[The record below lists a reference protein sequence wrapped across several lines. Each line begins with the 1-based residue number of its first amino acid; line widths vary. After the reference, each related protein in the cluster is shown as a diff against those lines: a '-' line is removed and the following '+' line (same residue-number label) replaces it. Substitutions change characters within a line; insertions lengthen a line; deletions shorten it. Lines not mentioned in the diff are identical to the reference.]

1 MNSGAYC
8 GYSAV
13 CSFFFNFSAGRTS
26 PIRYFW
32 MTPKGGLNLAFTIIK
47 KILTAIPVLFIVS
60 IVLFLLLSVMPG
72 DAADSMATADATAE
86 EVEQLRESM
95 GLNDPFYVQ
104 YFRWLTNVFRGD
116 FGISLLNGASVTEK
130 VVTRLPVTLEL
141 TLLAMLI
148 AVAIALPMG
157 VLSATHRNGI
167 LDAIASFV
175 SMVGVA
181 MPHFWL
187 AMLLIILF
195 AVNLNVLPASG
206 FTPIDESLADN
217 LRRMILP
224 AFSVGLGFA
233 ATVMRQTRSN
243 MIDVLNADY
252 ISTAKAKGLSSG
264 VIVWKHGVRN
274 ALIPVIT
281 VIGMQT
287 GRLFGGAIVI
297 ETIFGLP
304 GLGTAIVN
312 SIYSRDYQMTMGC
325 VMMVAVIIILIN
337 TVVDILYVVID
348 PRVRSAKKGGAKC
361 TVRELKAAPTSGR
374 SCTAS
379 FRENLRC
386 SV

>member
-1 MNSGAYC
+1 M
-8 GYSAV
+8 
-13 CSFFFNFSAGRTS
+13 
-26 PIRYFW
+26 
-32 MTPKGGLNLAFTIIK
+32 
-47 KILTAIPVLFIVS
+47 
-60 IVLFLLLSVMPG
+60 
-72 DAADSMATADATAE
+72 
-86 EVEQLRESM
+86 
-95 GLNDPFYVQ
+95 
-104 YFRWLTNVFRGD
+104 
-116 FGISLLNGASVTEK
+116 
-130 VVTRLPVTLEL
+130 EL

-217 LRRMILP
+217 LRRMIMP

-287 GRLFGGAIVI
+287 RPPVRR
-297 ETIFGLP
+297 
-304 GLGTAIVN
+304 
-312 SIYSRDYQMTMGC
+312 RDC
-325 VMMVAVIIILIN
+325 
-337 TVVDILYVVID
+337 D
-348 PRVRSAKKGGAKC
+348 
-361 TVRELKAAPTSGR
+361 
-374 SCTAS
+374 
-379 FRENLRC
+379 
-386 SV
+386 